1 MSNEGFNPEDIEDT
15 LSRFGRGQK
24 KTIRSSTAGI
34 PDFVPRKAKLQ
45 SSPVELSTKDEALW
59 AAAADRAE
67 QQQAQELPPA
77 SPCFSQADID
87 EFLARKPQKY
97 QMTERDYKELGR
109 NMVLGIGDL
118 IVGTAQAV
126 AVVNEFCLKIKSQP
140 VAGDMILMVTSI
152 FMVPMTHGLH
162 IKDRNSDNIPL
173 FL

>member
-87 EFLARKPQKY
+87 EFLARKPKKY

-109 NMVLGIGDL
+109 NIFLGAGDL
-118 IVGTAQAV
+118 IMSAAKISLYAV
-126 AVVNEFCLKIKSQP
+126 AHIPVSERQKDDDKILYYTTDSDGWGH
-140 VAGDMILMVTSI
+140 AWT
-152 FMVPMTHGLH
+152 
-162 IKDRNSDNIPL
+162 RNGKKY
-173 FL
+173 

>member
-34 PDFVPRKAKLQ
+34 PDFLPRKAKLE
-45 SSPVELSTKDEALW
+45 SSHVELSTKDVALW

-109 NMVLGIGDL
+109 NIVLGIGDL
-118 IVGTAQAV
+118 VYGAATTTVVSAGIVAEVV
-126 AVVNEFCLKIKSQP
+126 AASPELRQSSYEYGYMGWGWYYEDGSFAS
-140 VAGDMILMVTSI
+140 
-152 FMVPMTHGLH
+152 
-162 IKDRNSDNIPL
+162 
-173 FL
+173 

>member
-87 EFLARKPQKY
+87 EFLARKPKKY

-109 NMVLGIGDL
+109 NMFLGAGDL
-118 IVGTAQAV
+118 IMSAAKISLYAV
-126 AVVNEFCLKIKSQP
+126 AHIPVSERQKDDDKILYYTTDSDGWGH
-140 VAGDMILMVTSI
+140 AWT
-152 FMVPMTHGLH
+152 
-162 IKDRNSDNIPL
+162 RNGKKY
-173 FL
+173 

>member
-45 SSPVELSTKDEALW
+45 SSPVEISTKDEALW
-59 AAAADRAE
+59 AAAADRVE
-67 QQQAQELPPA
+67 QQQAQELRPA

-87 EFLARKPQKY
+87 EFLARKPKKY

-126 AVVNEFCLKIKSQP
+126 AVVNEVLPENKEPTSGWGYDIDGNFDFYGP
-140 VAGDMILMVTSI
+140 YDPWVTY
-152 FMVPMTHGLH
+152 
-162 IKDRNSDNIPL
+162 KR
-173 FL
+173 

>member
-1 MSNEGFNPEDIEDT
+1 MSDEGFNPEDIKDIK
-15 LSRFGRGQK
+15 SRHSYGQK

-34 PDFVPRKAKLQ
+34 PDFVPLEPVIQSIVNTLQ
-45 SSPVELSTKDEALW
+45 DEEVW
-59 AAAADRAE
+59 ATAADSAE

-118 IVGTAQAV
+118 IVGTVQASGLV
-126 AVVNEFCLKIKSQP
+126 LDYAHNPSSQSQNGDKWEWGTEGYGLYSGGVKIC
-140 VAGDMILMVTSI
+140 GID
-152 FMVPMTHGLH
+152 
-162 IKDRNSDNIPL
+162 
-173 FL
+173 

>member
-1 MSNEGFNPEDIEDT
+1 MCNEGFNPEDIEDT

-34 PDFVPRKAKLQ
+34 PDFLPRKAKLE
-45 SSPVELSTKDEALW
+45 SSPVELSSKDEALW

-87 EFLARKPQKY
+87 EFLARKPKKY

-109 NMVLGIGDL
+109 NMFLGAGDL
-118 IVGTAQAV
+118 IMSAAKISLNAV
-126 AVVNEFCLKIKSQP
+126 AHIPVSEQQKDDDKILYYTTDSDGWGH
-140 VAGDMILMVTSI
+140 AWT
-152 FMVPMTHGLH
+152 
-162 IKDRNSDNIPL
+162 RNGKKY
-173 FL
+173 

>member
-15 LSRFGRGQK
+15 LSQFGRGQK

-45 SSPVELSTKDEALW
+45 SSPVESSTKGEALW
-59 AAAADRAE
+59 ATAADRAE

-109 NMVLGIGDL
+109 NIVLGIGDL
-118 IVGTAQAV
+118 VYGAATTTVVSAGIVAEVV
-126 AVVNEFCLKIKSQP
+126 AASPELRQSSYEYGYMGWGWYYEDGSFAS
-140 VAGDMILMVTSI
+140 
-152 FMVPMTHGLH
+152 
-162 IKDRNSDNIPL
+162 
-173 FL
+173 